1 MAKNIKVVQCPH
13 CGSIQKTEIKP
24 DFFKCDSCGTE
35 YYLDDDDI
43 NVNINYKHE
52 QPVTDDSGQKRKI
65 TIAAIIIGCLILF
78 WLFSMIF
85 INNKSTTPA
94 TVEHQEIVVDT
105 PAVKQKPPY
114 DYRARVL
121 YTNTQNGQ
129 PVLMRLARET
139 ITGADGQSTDFENL
153 RCIFIDLIKK
163 EQLSDVVLRK
173 RENKGE
179 GYNFNFHTFKDGT
192 IYMIYNDAILYRLN
206 QQANALVNVTNDLI
220 SRHHELSAGIASI
233 SYNDYS
239 LTMIT
244 IDGDKLYYIP
254 TMGRLFKDFD
264 QMERMWYANDRAVYY
279 EFRKDKL
286 DDISQLLLKI
296 TPVGQ
301 VDQVQYEKILPNRK
315 FFTPV
320 ILYQDKT
327 NLLIAAN
334 INYSSPLVSMQ
345 SLNAK
350 GQIKWTLPPKAYKF
364 ELATK
369 CKQGYAINY
378 RLGETEGVYIIS
390 ADGKMLADYV
400 ISDK

>member
-1 MAKNIKVVQCPH
+1 MAKNIKVVKCPN

-52 QPVTDDSGQKRKI
+52 QPVPDETAQKKKI
-65 TIAAIIIGCLILF
+65 TIAAIVIGTLIVF

-85 INNKSTTPA
+85 SNNKSTAPVTTEP
-94 TVEHQEIVVDT
+94 QQIVIDT
-105 PAVKQKPPY
+105 PPVKKKPPY
-114 DYRARVL
+114 DYRAQVL
-121 YTNTQNGQ
+121 YTNTKNEQ
-129 PVLMRLARET
+129 PVLMRIARET
-139 ITGADGQSTDFENL
+139 IMGANGQSTDFENV
-153 RCIFIDLIKK
+153 RCIFIDPVKK
-163 EQLSDVVLRK
+163 EHLSDAILRE
-173 RENKGE
+173 RENKGN
-179 GYNFNFHTFKDGT
+179 GYNFNFHTFKDGS
-192 IYMIYNDAILYRLN
+192 IYMLYNDANLYRLN
-206 QQANALVNVTNDLI
+206 RQANALVDITNDLI

-233 SYNDYS
+233 SFNDYA
-239 LTMIT
+239 LTIIT

-254 TMGRLFKDFD
+254 TLGRLYKDFD
-264 QMERMWYANDRAVYY
+264 QMERMWYANDGKSYY
-279 EFRKDKL
+279 EFRKDKP

-315 FFTPV
+315 FFSPV
-320 ILYQDKT
+320 ILYQDKDH
-327 NLLIAAN
+327 LLIATH
-334 INYSSPLVSMQ
+334 INYSSPLVSVQ

-378 RLGETEGVYIIS
+378 RLGETDGVYIIS
-390 ADGKMLADYV
+390 DDGKMLADYI
-400 ISDK
+400 ISDQ